1 MRHLI
6 TIALLAPIWLFAQP
20 NYALY
25 DSLLQKYV
33 SNNGNVKYKALQ
45 AERAILDSVVAQFQ
59 AIAPQ
64 KEWSKNE
71 RLAYWINAY
80 NLFTVQL
87 IVNNYPVKKITNL
100 DGGKTWDIKRIE
112 IDGKK
117 YSLNQIENEILR
129 PQFKDARIH
138 FAINCAAESCPPLHN
153 RAFTAENVQSLLDK
167 RTRKFIRSSAN
178 TLTESNIKISKI
190 FDWYSSDFGDIVT
203 FLNKYA
209 AVKIKTDAKVEYK
222 EYIWNINE

>member
-33 SNNGNVKYKALQ
+33 SNNGDVKYKALQ

-138 FAINCAAESCPPLHN
+138 FAINCAAASCPPLHN

-190 FDWYSSDFGDIVT
+190 FDWYSSDFADIVT

>member
-33 SNNGNVKYKALQ
+33 SSNGAVKYKALQ

-59 AIAPQ
+59 AVAPQ

-100 DGGKTWDIKRIE
+100 DGGKTWDVKRIE
-112 IDGKK
+112 IEGKK

-153 RAFTAENVQSLLDK
+153 VQSLLDK

-190 FDWYSSDFGDIVT
+190 FDWYAADFGDIVT

-209 AVKIKTDAKVEYK
+209 SVKIKTDAKVEYK
-222 EYIWNINE
+222 DYIWNINE

>member
-6 TIALLAPIWLFAQP
+6 IIALLAPIWLFAQP

-33 SNNGNVKYKALQ
+33 SSNGNVKYKALQ

-59 AIAPQ
+59 AVAPQ

-87 IVNNYPVKKITNL
+87 IVNNYPIKKITNL
-100 DGGKTWDIKRIE
+100 DGGKTWDVKRIE

-167 RTRKFIRSSAN
+167 RTREFIRSSAN
-178 TLTESNIKISKI
+178 TLTDSNIKISKI
-190 FDWYSSDFGDIVT
+190 FDWYSADFGDLVT

-209 AVKIKTDAKVEYK
+209 SIGIQTDAKIEYK

>member
-6 TIALLAPIWLFAQP
+6 IIAFLAPIWLFAQP

-33 SNNGNVKYKALQ
+33 SSNGEVKYKALQ

-59 AIAPQ
+59 AVAPQ
-64 KEWSKNE
+64 KEWPKNE

-100 DGGKTWDIKRIE
+100 DGGKTWDVKRIE
-112 IDGKK
+112 LDGKK

-209 AVKIKTDAKVEYK
+209 SVKIKTDAKVEYK
-222 EYIWNINE
+222 DYIWNINE

>member
-33 SNNGNVKYKALQ
+33 SNNGDVKYKALQ

>member
-6 TIALLAPIWLFAQP
+6 IIALLAPIWLFAQP

-33 SNNGNVKYKALQ
+33 SNNGDVKYKALQ

-138 FAINCAAESCPPLHN
+138 FAINCAAASCPPLHN

>member
-6 TIALLAPIWLFAQP
+6 IIAFLAPIWLFSQP

-33 SNNGNVKYKALQ
+33 SSNGEVKYKALQ
-45 AERAILDSVVAQFQ
+45 TERAILDSVVAQFQ
-59 AIAPQ
+59 AVAPQ

-100 DGGKTWDIKRIE
+100 DGGKTWDVKRIE

-178 TLTESNIKISKI
+178 TLTDSNIKISKI
-190 FDWYSSDFGDIVT
+190 FDWYSSDFGDITT

-209 AVKIKTDAKVEYK
+209 SVKIKNDAKVEYK
-222 EYIWNINE
+222 DYIWNINE

>member
-6 TIALLAPIWLFAQP
+6 IIALLAPIWLFAQP

-33 SNNGNVKYKALQ
+33 SSNGEVKYKALQ

-59 AIAPQ
+59 AVAPQ

-100 DGGKTWDIKRIE
+100 DGGKTWDVKRIE
-112 IDGKK
+112 IEDKK

-153 RAFTAENVQSLLDK
+153 RAFTAENVQALLDK

-190 FDWYSSDFGDIVT
+190 FDWYAADFGDIVT

-209 AVKIKTDAKVEYK
+209 SVKIKTDAKVEYK
-222 EYIWNINE
+222 DYIWNINE

>member
-6 TIALLAPIWLFAQP
+6 IIAFLAPIWLFSQP

-33 SNNGNVKYKALQ
+33 SSNGEVKYKALQ

-59 AIAPQ
+59 AVAPQ

-100 DGGKTWDIKRIE
+100 DGGKTWDVKRIE
-112 IDGKK
+112 IEGKK

-178 TLTESNIKISKI
+178 TLTDSNIKISKI

-209 AVKIKTDAKVEYK
+209 SVKIKTDAKVEYK

>member
-6 TIALLAPIWLFAQP
+6 IIALLAPIWLFAQP

-33 SNNGNVKYKALQ
+33 SSNGDVKYKALQ

-138 FAINCAAESCPPLHN
+138 FAINCAAASCPPLHN

>member
-6 TIALLAPIWLFAQP
+6 IIALLAPIWLFAQP

-33 SNNGNVKYKALQ
+33 SSNGEVKYKALQ

-87 IVNNYPVKKITNL
+87 IINNYPVKKITNL

-112 IDGKK
+112 IEGKK

-178 TLTESNIKISKI
+178 TLTENNIKISKI

-209 AVKIKTDAKVEYK
+209 SVKIQTDAKIEYK

>member
-1 MRHLI
+1 MKHLI
-6 TIALLAPIWLFAQP
+6 IIALLAPIWLFSQP

-33 SNNGNVKYKALQ
+33 SSNGEVKYKALQ

-59 AIAPQ
+59 AVAPQ
-64 KEWSKNE
+64 KEWPKNE

-100 DGGKTWDIKRIE
+100 DGGKTWDVKRIE
-112 IDGKK
+112 LDGKK

-138 FAINCAAESCPPLHN
+138 LRSIVQQNRVLHCTIAHLQPKTYN
-153 RAFTAENVQSLLDK
+153 LCWTSEPGNL
-167 RTRKFIRSSAN
+167 SAHRP
-178 TLTESNIKISKI
+178 IP
-190 FDWYSSDFGDIVT
+190 
-203 FLNKYA
+203 
-209 AVKIKTDAKVEYK
+209 
-222 EYIWNINE
+222 

>member
-6 TIALLAPIWLFAQP
+6 IIALLAPIWLFAQP

-33 SNNGNVKYKALQ
+33 SNNGDVKYKALQ

-138 FAINCAAESCPPLHN
+138 FAINCAAASCPPLHN

-209 AVKIKTDAKVEYK
+209 SVKIKTDAKVEYK

>member
-1 MRHLI
+1 
-6 TIALLAPIWLFAQP
+6 
-20 NYALY
+20 
-25 DSLLQKYV
+25 LLQKYV

>member
-6 TIALLAPIWLFAQP
+6 IIAFLAPIWLFAQP

-33 SNNGNVKYKALQ
+33 SSNGEVKYKALQ

-59 AIAPQ
+59 AVAPQ

-100 DGGKTWDIKRIE
+100 DGGKTWDVKRIE

-178 TLTESNIKISKI
+178 TLTDSNIKISKI

-209 AVKIKTDAKVEYK
+209 SVKIKNDAKVEYK
-222 EYIWNINE
+222 DYIWNINE

>member
-1 MRHLI
+1 MKHLI
-6 TIALLAPIWLFAQP
+6 IIAFLAPIWLFAQP

-33 SNNGNVKYKALQ
+33 SSNGDVKYKALQ

-59 AIAPQ
+59 AVAPQ

-100 DGGKTWDIKRIE
+100 DGGKTWDVKRIE
-112 IDGKK
+112 IEGKK

-209 AVKIKTDAKVEYK
+209 SVKIKTDAKVEYK